1 MPRPV
6 PEFCEEAGEI
16 SAREGP
22 LEELGRVD
30 VTVLK
35 AAQAIL
41 DGRER
46 WEVVGRE
53 DFALDDREVD
63 LDLVQPTGVDGRVH
77 EHNLG
82 SLGLEPH
89 DGALTTM
96 GRGVVHDPKDPT
108 GGAIG
113 FLVQDVGNEALKG
126 GDARLAFTPPEYLG
140 PMHVPGGEGQAR
152 AHEPERVSGDHMPA
166 RPRVWPA
173 ARARVAATGAR

>member
-22 LEELGRVD
+22 LEGLGRVD

-63 LDLVQPTGVDGRVH
+63 LDLVQPAGVDGRVH

-82 SLGLEPH
+82 PLGLEP
-89 DGALTTM
+89 
-96 GRGVVHDPKDPT
+96 R
-108 GGAIG
+108 AI
-113 FLVQDVGNEALKG
+113 QKT
-126 GDARLAFTPPEYLG
+126 R
-140 PMHVPGGEGQAR
+140 R
-152 AHEPERVSGDHMPA
+152 AER
-166 RPRVWPA
+166 
-173 ARARVAATGAR
+173 